1 MSFAGAY
8 GIFGRRFHRSGCAF
22 LMICNPRFG
31 FLLRIC
37 KARVIGCFTA
47 AVDEAVDELKS
58 LGHVQCLLNA
68 GFSYRQAVRSQTVRK
83 YKLIDPLKSTE
94 YKAEES

>member
-1 MSFAGAY
+1 
-8 GIFGRRFHRSGCAF
+8 
-22 LMICNPRFG
+22 MICNPRFG

-37 KARVIGCFTA
+37 KARVIGCFSA
-47 AVDEAVDELKS
+47 AVDETVDELKS
-58 LGHVQCLLNA
+58 SGHVQGLLKA
-68 GFSYRQAVRSQTVRK
+68 RFSYRQAVRSQTMRK